1 MQRENKGYEIGD
13 IIIQL
18 HDIARS
24 MEQKASLSMRQE
36 AYNIRKIADT
46 LSSQKKRV
54 REEEYND

>member
-1 MQRENKGYEIGD
+1 MQDEDKKYEIDD